1 MNANEME
8 KKQQKFLLNNFLIE
22 IKYLMLKP
30 DIKQWLG
37 LVPIDLFNKP
47 TP

>member
-30 DIKQWLG
+30 DIKQ
-37 LVPIDLFNKP
+37 
-47 TP
+47 